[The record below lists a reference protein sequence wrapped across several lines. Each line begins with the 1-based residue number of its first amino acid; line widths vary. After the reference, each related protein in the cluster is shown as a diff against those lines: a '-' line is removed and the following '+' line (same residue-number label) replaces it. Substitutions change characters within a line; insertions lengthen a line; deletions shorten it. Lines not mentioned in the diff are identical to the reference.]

1 MKNFLLYLSSI
12 QLTDFIDI
20 TLISYIIFRLYVL
33 FRGTTVLRVL
43 IGIVLLWFFQ
53 SIASLMNLI
62 LTSWAIQ
69 GIIAAAAIL
78 VIVIFRNEIR
88 SVLQTKNLKTLLWSY
103 SRKNIQTPIEIISE
117 SVFELAK
124 KHYGALIIFKAKNN
138 LEEIV
143 HSGITWGG
151 ALSKEMILSI
161 FWPGNPVHDGAAIIQ
176 GNQVSQV
183 GAILPV
189 SGRKNLPSQYG
200 TRHRAALG
208 LTEKSDGIA
217 VVVSEETGKVAIA
230 RDGQLNGSQDIDEF
244 SKTLR
249 EYLNQGDE
257 EKANSKKK
265 FRLEI
270 SIAAVVS
277 FLFVTSIWFVF
288 ARGMDTIVTLDV
300 PVEYMNRPQEMEIL
314 DTSVNNVRFQ
324 LSGSSAILKSISPDQ
339 AQVRLDLSKGVVGK
353 NSFTITNKNV
363 SLPPGVLLKEIEPD
377 VIDVT
382 LDEQVEKE
390 LPIQVDWVGKFP
402 SHLILAQVKIK
413 PEKTVV
419 TGGRSI
425 LEKLLTIYTEKVRLD
440 NIEKSGEINVS
451 LTLKPASL
459 KVVQGSNEQIKITYI
474 VKERPSY
481 LMER

>member
-1 MKNFLLYLSSI
+1 M

-88 SVLQTKNLKTLLWSY
+88 SILQTKNLKTLLWSY
-103 SRKNIQTPIEIISE
+103 SRKNIQTPVEIISE

-124 KHYGALIIFKAKNN
+124 KHYGALIIFKVKNN

-151 ALSKEMILSI
+151 TLSKEMILSI

-230 RDGQLNGSQDIDEF
+230 RDGQLNVLRDIDKF

-249 EYLNQGDE
+249 GYLNQGDE
-257 EKANSKKK
+257 KKANSKKK

-270 SIAAVVS
+270 SIAALVS

-288 ARGMDTIVTLDV
+288 ARGMDTIVNLDV

-363 SLPPGVLLKEIEPD
+363 TLPPGVLLKAIEPN
-377 VIDVT
+377 VIDVS

-390 LPIQVDWVGKFP
+390 LPIQVDWVGKLP
-402 SHLILAQVKIK
+402 SHLILAAVKTK

-425 LEKLLTIYTEKVRLD
+425 LEKLSTIYTEKVRLD
-440 NIEKSGEINVS
+440 NIEKTGEINVS
-451 LTLKPASL
+451 LTLDPASL
-459 KVVQGSNEQIKITYI
+459 KAGQGSNEQIKVTYV
-474 VKERPSY
+474 VKERPYY
-481 LMER
+481 LIEK